1 MLRDNLKNLR
11 KAKGFSQEE
20 LAVKLNVV
28 RQTVSKW
35 EQGLSVPDSE
45 MLLRIAAELDTTV
58 NVLLGDT
65 VDAEESSD
73 LKTIAAKLEVLNEQ
87 FAKRNETRR
96 KVWRAIFI
104 VIGVLAL
111 FALIQMLIKVIWLQ
125 IVINS
130 VSNNGSAST
139 AIIGGADGP
148 TSILVATVINLLYV
162 SRIQSFSAAAPSSVD
177 WKMSNSLCETM
188 VSPKRLL
195 FSTLKSQ
202 SQTPPFFF

>member
-1 MLRDNLKNLR
+1 MLCDNLR
-11 KAKGFSQEE
+11 KLRRAKGLSQEE

-28 RQTVSKW
+28 RQTISKW
-35 EQGLSVPDSE
+35 EQGSSVPDSE
-45 MLLRIAAELDTTV
+45 MLMRIAAELDTTV

-65 VDAEESSD
+65 VEAEESSD

-104 VIGVLAL
+104 AVGALAL
-111 FALIQMLIKVIWLQ
+111 YSLIQMVIKVVWLQ

-130 VSNNGSAST
+130 VGNVGDAST

-148 TSILVATVINLLYV
+148 TSILFATVTARYDVIAV
-162 SRIQSFSAAAPSSVD
+162 AAIVVIVAIIGIC
-177 WKMSNSLCETM
+177 KT
-188 VSPKRLL
+188 KRN
-195 FSTLKSQ
+195 
-202 SQTPPFFF
+202 

>member
-1 MLRDNLKNLR
+1 MLCDNLR
-11 KAKGFSQEE
+11 KLRRAKGLSQEE

-28 RQTVSKW
+28 RQTISKW
-35 EQGLSVPDSE
+35 EQGSSVPDSE

-111 FALIQMLIKVIWLQ
+111 FALIQMVIKVVWLQ

-130 VSNNGSAST
+130 VGNIGDAST
-139 AIIGGADGP
+139 SIIGGADGP
-148 TSILVATVINLLYV
+148 TSILVATVTARYGVIAV
-162 SRIQSFSAAAPSSVD
+162 AAIVVVVAIIGIC
-177 WKMSNSLCETM
+177 KT
-188 VSPKRLL
+188 KRN
-195 FSTLKSQ
+195 
-202 SQTPPFFF
+202 

>member
-130 VSNNGSAST
+130 VGNIGDAST
-139 AIIGGADGP
+139 SIIGGADGP
-148 TSILVATVINLLYV
+148 TSILVATVTARYGVI
-162 SRIQSFSAAAPSSVD
+162 AAAAIVVIIAIAGIC
-177 WKMSNSLCETM
+177 KT
-188 VSPKRLL
+188 KRN
-195 FSTLKSQ
+195 
-202 SQTPPFFF
+202 

>member
-1 MLRDNLKNLR
+1 MLCDNLR
-11 KAKGFSQEE
+11 KLRRAKGLSQEE

-28 RQTVSKW
+28 RQTISKW
-35 EQGLSVPDSE
+35 EQGSSVPDSE
-45 MLLRIAAELDTTV
+45 MLMRIAAELDTTV

-87 FAKRNETRR
+87 FAKRNEARR

-104 VIGVLAL
+104 AVGALAL
-111 FALIQMLIKVIWLQ
+111 FSLIQMVIKVVWLQ

-130 VSNNGSAST
+130 VGNVGDAST

-148 TSILVATVINLLYV
+148 TSILVATVTARYGVI
-162 SRIQSFSAAAPSSVD
+162 AAAAIAVVVSVVGIC
-177 WKMSNSLCETM
+177 KT
-188 VSPKRLL
+188 KRN
-195 FSTLKSQ
+195 
-202 SQTPPFFF
+202 

>member
-1 MLRDNLKNLR
+1 MLCDNLR
-11 KAKGFSQEE
+11 KLRRAKGLSQEE

-28 RQTVSKW
+28 RQTISKW
-35 EQGLSVPDSE
+35 EQGSSVPDSE
-45 MLLRIAAELDTTV
+45 MLMRIAAELDTTV

-87 FAKRNETRR
+87 FAKRNVARR

-104 VIGVLAL
+104 AVGALAL
-111 FALIQMLIKVIWLQ
+111 FSLIQMVIKVVWLQ

-130 VSNNGSAST
+130 VGNVGDAST

-148 TSILVATVINLLYV
+148 TSILVATVTARYGVIAV
-162 SRIQSFSAAAPSSVD
+162 AAIVVIVAIVGIC
-177 WKMSNSLCETM
+177 KT
-188 VSPKRLL
+188 KRN
-195 FSTLKSQ
+195 
-202 SQTPPFFF
+202 

>member
-1 MLRDNLKNLR
+1 MLSKNIKALR
-11 KAKGFSQEE
+11 KAKGLSQEE

-148 TSILVATVINLLYV
+148 TSILVATVTARYGVIAV
-162 SRIQSFSAAAPSSVD
+162 AAIAIIVAIVGIC
-177 WKMSNSLCETM
+177 KT
-188 VSPKRLL
+188 KRN
-195 FSTLKSQ
+195 
-202 SQTPPFFF
+202 

>member
-1 MLRDNLKNLR
+1 MLSDNLKKLR
-11 KAKGFSQEE
+11 KAKGLSQEE

-111 FALIQMLIKVIWLQ
+111 FALIQMLIKAIWLQ

-130 VSNNGSAST
+130 VSNNGGAST

-148 TSILVATVINLLYV
+148 TSVLVASATARYGVIV
-162 SRIQSFSAAAPSSVD
+162 AAAIAVIVAIIGIC
-177 WKMSNSLCETM
+177 KTKRNS
-188 VSPKRLL
+188 
-195 FSTLKSQ
+195 
-202 SQTPPFFF
+202 